1 MRSRPTRRFCCTDMR
16 DARRDSAAKRELAT
30 PRVSLRTLLDGR
42 RPPVEGRAALTL
54 RDDTHEILASGFPGL
69 RHLTGRALRA

>member
-1 MRSRPTRRFCCTDMR
+1 MR